1 MWIFRK
7 HIIMINGNNKTLGI
21 IALSLLKGIGPAF
34 VKKAINANSFNTSN
48 YFDELKEI
56 TVANNKLFEN
66 EILFQ
71 SIEKAKDIIAKCH
84 TEGITIIHLL
94 SEKYPVLLKEIKD
107 PPPVIYCIGNLELL
121 NNKTI
126 CIIGTREPNE
136 NGIIISE
143 RIGSF
148 YSNSRW
154 NICNGLAE
162 GIDNFSIKSNNQLHK
177 NVIGIMAGGL
187 NFKTAKTLLKKT
199 AINAEEVLNR
209 GGLLISENP
218 PDIKEDTFTVVKS
231 CRIQAGISNGL
242 ILIQSTI
249 DGGSRFTTKSFCE
262 TQRPIAIVNPFQ
274 TDIELPTYSANK
286 EIILNGNK
294 GLTKFTELKEDKILT
309 TKIFII
315 KSKDDYT
322 VFENLMNMK
331 QKKNEQANSTLFD

>member
-1 MWIFRK
+1 M
-7 HIIMINGNNKTLGI
+7 MNDNNKTVGI

-34 VKKAINANSFNTSN
+34 VKKAINAYSFNSSN
-48 YFDELKEI
+48 HFDELKEI
-56 TVANNKLFEN
+56 TQANNKLFEN

-71 SIEKAKDIIAKCH
+71 SIEKAKDIIAKCQ

-94 SEKYPVLLKEIKD
+94 SDKYPLHLKEIKD

-121 NNKTI
+121 NNKTV

-136 NGIIISE
+136 NGQKISE
-143 RIGSF
+143 RIGAF
-148 YSNSRW
+148 YSDSNW

-162 GIDNFSIKSNNQLHK
+162 GIDNYSIKSNDQIHN

-199 AINAEEVLNR
+199 AINAEKVLNR

-242 ILIQSTI
+242 VLVQSTI

-262 TQRPIAIVNPFQ
+262 TQRPIAVINPFQ
-274 TDIELPTYSANK
+274 SDIELLSYSANK
-286 EIILNGNK
+286 EIILNGKK
-294 GLTKFTELKEDKILT
+294 GLAKFTELKEDKILT
-309 TKIFII
+309 SKIFII
-315 KSKDDYT
+315 KSKDDYS
-322 VFENLMNMK
+322 VFENIMNTK
-331 QKKNEQANSTLFD
+331 QTKNEQSSSTLFD

>member
-1 MWIFRK
+1 M
-7 HIIMINGNNKTLGI
+7 MNDNNKTVGI

-34 VKKAINANSFNTSN
+34 VKKAINAYSFNSSN
-48 YFDELKEI
+48 HFDELKEI
-56 TVANNKLFEN
+56 TQANNKLFEN

-71 SIEKAKDIIAKCH
+71 SIEKAKDIIAKCQ

-94 SEKYPVLLKEIKD
+94 SDKYPLHLKEIKD

-121 NNKTI
+121 NNKTV

-136 NGIIISE
+136 NGQKISE
-143 RIGSF
+143 RIGAF
-148 YSNSRW
+148 YSDSNW

-162 GIDNFSIKSNNQLHK
+162 GIDNYSIKSDDQIHN

-199 AINAEEVLNR
+199 AINAEKVLNR

-242 ILIQSTI
+242 VLVQSTI

-262 TQRPIAIVNPFQ
+262 TQRPIGVVNPFQ
-274 TDIELPTYSANK
+274 SDIELPTYNANK
-286 EIILNGNK
+286 EIILNGKK
-294 GLTKFTELKEDKILT
+294 GLAKFTELKEDKIST
-309 TKIFII
+309 SKIFII
-315 KSKDDYT
+315 KSKDDYS
-322 VFENLMNMK
+322 VFENIMNTK
-331 QKKNEQANSTLFD
+331 QTKNEQSSSTLFD